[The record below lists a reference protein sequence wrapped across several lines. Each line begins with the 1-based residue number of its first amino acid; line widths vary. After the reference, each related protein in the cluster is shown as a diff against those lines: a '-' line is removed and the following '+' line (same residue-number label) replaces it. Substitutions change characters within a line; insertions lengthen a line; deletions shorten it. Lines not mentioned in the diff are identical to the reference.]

1 MTQTAAKPAMS
12 WDEEE
17 TVQGE
22 EFALADEAAEVPK
35 ACSIDNPE
43 CEACQ

>member
-1 MTQTAAKPAMS
+1 MSANEAPIMS
-12 WDEEE
+12 WDDAE
-17 TVQGE
+17 
-22 EFALADEAAEVPK
+22 DEQAVDDFLEDAEAQEVPK